1 MFSPTGYYA
10 HYWTQ
15 FRDADGNIT
24 DTTKETY
31 PVVGHTD
38 TALVIDEDGTVKTV
52 GALLGKLREGAGADE
67 DGDGVTWKVILEVSR
82 DPE

>member
-15 FRDADGNIT
+15 FRDADGSAL
-24 DTTKETY
+24 DTTKEIY
-31 PVVGHTD
+31 PVVGYTD
-38 TALVIDEDGTVKTV
+38 TALVIDGDGAVKTV
-52 GALLGKLREGAGADE
+52 GALLAELREGADRDE
-67 DGDGVTWKVILEVSR
+67 DGDGVTWKVTLEVSR

>member
-15 FRDADGNIT
+15 FRDTDGNVT

-38 TALVIDEDGTVKTV
+38 TALVIDEDG
-52 GALLGKLREGAGADE
+52 
-67 DGDGVTWKVILEVSR
+67 DGVTWKVILEVSR